1 MTRPLIALALLG
13 VVGCK
18 PMPSDKLENDAVL
31 PAHFHEH
38 VVVWTDPSNGCEY
51 LLYAEYK
58 QGGITPRLN
67 PDGTQI
73 CERPEGQKE
82 E

>member
-13 VVGCK
+13 VVGCA
-18 PMPSDKLENDAVL
+18 PPTPPDKVTQSITIEI
-31 PAHFHEH
+31 
-38 VVVWTDPSNGCEY
+38 WIDPLTTCHYVHRYN
-51 LLYAEYK
+51 
-58 QGGITPRLN
+58 GGITPRLS

>member
-13 VVGCK
+13 VVAGCAN
-18 PMPSDKLENDAVL
+18 PEGGGALSRFD
-31 PAHFHEH
+31 F
-38 VVVWTDPSNGCEY
+38 WTDEETGCQY
-51 LLYAEYK
+51 VVYWGYNR
-58 QGGITPRLN
+58 GGITPRLS

-73 CERPEGQKE
+73 CERPEGLKE